1 MNHPKSSEI
10 LRNPTSELISRETNA
25 YLFVFFWNWPMSC
38 SQNVVLLGRR
48 STTSSTDSSGTVPM
62 TGIFFEFFT
71 LKKDYCVV
79 VEICDIFYLRV

>member
-1 MNHPKSSEI
+1 
-10 LRNPTSELISRETNA
+10 
-25 YLFVFFWNWPMSC
+25 MSC

-71 LKKDYCVV
+71 
-79 VEICDIFYLRV
+79 